1 MIQRLLILL
10 LLVFPACTAPPLR
23 KTLTPAA
30 AEPTWTA
37 GRSVIRGLRD
47 YAYASYSL
55 RLAKDDPRLADESL
69 QERLALAR
77 DALQRLLIEAGAAA
91 SDQEETELVRI
102 ALEGVQRS
110 GRYAF
115 VAKADDSFALYR
127 IRDENTARSVKLFD
141 SPFAYRLTVFDEALI
156 LDYPTY
162 RSEKLG
168 LPSQRKTATYSGDG
182 TVHLDLATAK
192 AIGERLFLPHIDSL
206 KAADRLA
213 QTDDAFVTLATKH
226 PLADLV
232 TLTKNALRWRS
243 LEQLWSVIRSRPRA
257 DQVQRF
263 VQDYSDRAE
272 LRAVAELREY
282 GPITGDDPTR
292 ELTDAEHVLLFER
305 GCLSAVIHGEPLGQ
319 VADFLALAAL
329 SLRLEEAEAER
340 PPQLRAAR
348 QLVFEFA
355 ARLRKGEASPK
366 ADALAFAALAR
377 ATPETLRALARQ
389 IYAKRS

>member
-1 MIQRLLILL
+1 
-10 LLVFPACTAPPLR
+10 
-23 KTLTPAA
+23 
-30 AEPTWTA
+30 
-37 GRSVIRGLRD
+37 
-47 YAYASYSL
+47 
-55 RLAKDDPRLADESL
+55 
-69 QERLALAR
+69 
-77 DALQRLLIEAGAAA
+77 
-91 SDQEETELVRI
+91 
-102 ALEGVQRS
+102 
-110 GRYAF
+110 
-115 VAKADDSFALYR
+115 
-127 IRDENTARSVKLFD
+127 
-141 SPFAYRLTVFDEALI
+141 
-156 LDYPTY
+156 
-162 RSEKLG
+162 
-168 LPSQRKTATYSGDG
+168 
-182 TVHLDLATAK
+182 VHLDLATAK